1 MLGWEILVKTED
13 DETLARWTASV
24 GGLDWFKILVERG
37 QAEVISSNG
46 YPTTYK
52 TFGKHILSNL
62 MSHNIPSYSGNLVL
76 GDDYIRKAGLTT
88 DVYFNDSALS
98 ACNEDCVIFIEAWDQ
113 S

>member
-1 MLGWEILVKTED
+1 MLGWQIYVRTEN
-13 DETLARWTASV
+13 DETLARWTVSV
-24 GGLDWFKILVERG
+24 GGLTWFDSMVERG
-37 QAEVISSNG
+37 QAEEIASNG

-62 MSHNIPSYSGNLVL
+62 TSHNIPSYSGNLVL
-76 GDDYIRKAGLTT
+76 GDNYIKEAGLTT

-98 ACNEDCVIFIEAWDQ
+98 ACNEDSVIFIEAWDQ

>member
-1 MLGWEILVKTED
+1 MLGWDILVKTEN
-13 DETLARWTASV
+13 DETLASWTASV
-24 GGLDWFKILVERG
+24 GGLVWFKILVERG

-62 MSHNIPSYSGNLVL
+62 TSHNISSHSGNLVL
-76 GDDYIRKAGLTT
+76 GDNYIREAGLAT

-98 ACNEDCVIFIEAWDQ
+98 DCTEDSVIFIEAWDQ